1 MTNVRPTKHQ
11 NQIPISKTLVR
22 LKMLKKS
29 ILPLALFSSVVIL
42 TGCNKEPIP
51 DFKCSYQQSGS
62 SVTDTNLFKIR
73 SISDD
78 EKYFIY
84 KSDDNGYKFKLKVD
98 RRTLSATMIMT
109 ENKTNEVLSYL
120 TGNCK

>member
-1 MTNVRPTKHQ
+1 
-11 NQIPISKTLVR
+11 
-22 LKMLKKS
+22 MLRKS
-29 ILPLALFSSVVIL
+29 ILTLVAISSLATL
-42 TGCNKEPIP
+42 TGCNDEPIP
-51 DFKCSYQQSGS
+51 DFKCSYKQSGS
-62 SVTDTNLFKIR
+62 GVTDTNLFKIR

-84 KSDDNGYKFKLKVD
+84 KSEDNGYKFKLEVD

>member
-1 MTNVRPTKHQ
+1 
-11 NQIPISKTLVR
+11 
-22 LKMLKKS
+22 MLKKS
-29 ILPLALFSSVVIL
+29 ILPLALFSFVVML
-42 TGCNKEPIP
+42 TGCKKEPIP
-51 DFKCSYQQSGS
+51 DFECSYKQYGSG
-62 SVTDTNLFKIR
+62 VTDTKKFKNRIV
-73 SISDD
+73 SDD

-84 KSDDNGYKFKLKVD
+84 KSDDNGYTFKLEVD

>member
-1 MTNVRPTKHQ
+1 MTNVRPTKRQ

-22 LKMLKKS
+22 LKMLNKS
-29 ILPLALFSSVVIL
+29 ILPLALISSVVML

-62 SVTDTNLFKIR
+62 GVTDTNLFKIR

-84 KSDDNGYKFKLKVD
+84 KSDDNGYKFKLEVD